1 MLRSYDYAAHSELGR
16 QLAGGL
22 VGRDDA
28 AVLAGWSTYWQRW
41 VSAAYLSSYLEHLGD
56 GGLGPA
62 GPPLVPPESEDLAML
77 LDVYLLEKALY
88 EMRYELDNRP
98 GWVGIPLTGILGL
111 LGDRG

>member
-1 MLRSYDYAAHSELGR
+1 
-16 QLAGGL
+16 
-22 VGRDDA
+22 
-28 AVLAGWSTYWQRW
+28 
-41 VSAAYLSSYLEHLGD
+41 
-56 GGLGPA
+56 
-62 GPPLVPPESEDLAML
+62 ML